1 MIEETE
7 IVQDT
12 RRIRSDISERFGND
26 FNRYIDFLQTR
37 KSKNPSRKAFEFHD
51 RKIKYAQQVP
61 PVDLR

>member
-1 MIEETE
+1 MIQETE

-37 KSKNPSRKAFEFHD
+37 KSENPSRKASEYHELE
-51 RKIKYAQQVP
+51 IKDAKQAP

>member
-12 RRIRSDISERFGND
+12 RRIRSDISEKLGND

-37 KSKNPSRKAFEFHD
+37 KLKNPSRKAFEFHVL
-51 RKIKYAQQVP
+51 K
-61 PVDLR
+61 